1 MRNYLTLLVSVI
13 HPSYEMTINRYCLG
27 VLLDDTRLQDFDVDS
42 WATPTNRQKILS
54 LLCEDWLTEDC
65 AVVDCEQ
72 IAGSVQWDDIHR
84 I

>member
-1 MRNYLTLLVSVI
+1 
-13 HPSYEMTINRYCLG
+13 
-27 VLLDDTRLQDFDVDS
+27 LDDTRLRDFDVDS

-65 AVVDCEQ
+65 AVVGCEQ